1 MLLQKRKGRANH
13 PGVSKSDCRNG
24 EAVFLGMGQPHK
36 GDRILLQ
43 SPNPTDEALLRA
55 VHARAGVLG
64 MSISQYLAD
73 VLAINVGRPDLVRD
87 LDEHQRLDLD
97 VSAAGQSAGSWRPLP
112 RSGLLQ
118 TRPPRPVWEAVRM
131 LATKDGVTAAQYL
144 ANIAAESVGRPDL
157 VHGRNKG
164 EGLPLAM

>member
-1 MLLQKRKGRANH
+1 
-13 PGVSKSDCRNG
+13 
-24 EAVFLGMGQPHK
+24 MGQPHK

-73 VLAINVGRPDLVRD
+73 VLAINVGLPDLVRD
-87 LDEHQRLDLD
+87 LNEHQRLDLD
-97 VSAAGQSAGSWRPLP
+97 VTAAGQSAGSWRPLP

-131 LATKDGVTAAQYL
+131 LAAQDGVTAAQYL
-144 ANIAAESVGRPDL
+144 ANVAAESVGRPDL
-157 VHGRNKG
+157 VRARNKE

>member
-1 MLLQKRKGRANH
+1 M
-13 PGVSKSDCRNG
+13 
-24 EAVFLGMGQPHK
+24 FLGMGQPHK

-97 VSAAGQSAGSWRPLP
+97 VTAAGQSAGSWRPLP

-131 LATKDGVTAAQYL
+131 LAAKDGVTAAQYL